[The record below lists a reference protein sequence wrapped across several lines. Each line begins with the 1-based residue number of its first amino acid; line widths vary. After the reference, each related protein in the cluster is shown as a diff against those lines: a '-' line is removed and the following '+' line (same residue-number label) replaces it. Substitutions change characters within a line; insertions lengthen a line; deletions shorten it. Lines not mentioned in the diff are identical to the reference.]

1 MIGVV
6 LPGAAGKRGKTF
18 YARQVGKA
26 GRRGSGERIMIEIL
40 SVENMR
46 ASDAATIAGGIPGRE
61 LMLRA
66 SQGIFEAVEW
76 KGPVAIVCGS
86 GNNAGD
92 GYALAGLLKEA
103 GIPCWLVLLG
113 DRFSPDGRYYYD
125 RCITLGVEVRRW
137 GDPEVLNGA
146 ATVVDCIFGTG
157 FRGEVAGVAAEA
169 IRAINESGAYVV
181 SVDIN
186 SGLNGDSGMAEL
198 CVRSSLTVSV
208 GSFQPG
214 HFLNMAKDM
223 MDAKVNCPIGI
234 HPVTPA
240 MYLLE
245 AEDIASLFPPRT
257 NMSHKGAF
265 GYITLAG
272 GSERFNGAIR
282 LAAMAS
288 AGMRAGAGVIKVGFP
303 RFLYDIVSPALL
315 EATAFPLPDVE
326 GHLAYDPEALR
337 ELASGTKALAFGMG
351 IGQSQEALSSLRWLL
366 DNYDGRLIIDAD
378 GLNLLSSLP
387 DHPSLLK
394 KARPDVVLT
403 PHLKEFSRLSGR
415 SIPEIQQNPVSLS
428 RSYAKE
434 AGCVLLLK
442 GPATL
447 VTDGEQVL
455 FTDTGCPGMAT
466 AGSGDV
472 LSGILAAV
480 AGWMP
485 DSLRAAAAAAWING
499 KAGEMA
505 QLKTNAYSMTAGDT
519 AACVPAVISELLKV

>member
-1 MIGVV
+1 
-6 LPGAAGKRGKTF
+6 
-18 YARQVGKA
+18 
-26 GRRGSGERIMIEIL
+26 MIEIL

-46 ASDAATIAGGIPGRE
+46 RSDAATIAGGIPGRE

-66 SQGIFEAVEW
+66 SQGIFEAVSWER
-76 KGPVAIVCGS
+76 PVAIVCGS

-92 GYALAGLLKEA
+92 GYALAALLTEA
-103 GIPCWLVLLG
+103 GISCWLVLLG
-113 DRFSPDGRYYYD
+113 DRFSPDGQYYYD
-125 RCITLGVEVRRW
+125 RCRALGVDVRRW
-137 GDPEVLNGA
+137 EDGGALQGA

-157 FRGEVAGVAAEA
+157 YRGEVTGIAAEA
-169 IRAINESGAYVV
+169 IRAINKSGAYVV

-186 SGLNGDSGMAEL
+186 SGLNGNSGMGAL
-198 CVRSSLTVSV
+198 CVRSDLTVSV

-214 HFLNMAKDM
+214 HFLNMAKDVM
-223 MDAKVNCPIGI
+223 AAKVNCPIGI
-234 HPVTPA
+234 RPIDPP

-245 AEDIASLFPPRT
+245 AEDIAGLFPPRP
-257 NMSHKGAF
+257 NLSHKGSY
-265 GYITLAG
+265 GYIALVG
-272 GSERFNGAIR
+272 GSERYNGAIR

-315 EATAFPLPDVE
+315 EATAFPLPDTD

-337 ELASGTKALAFGMG
+337 ELASGTKAIAFGMG
-351 IGQSQEALSSLRWLL
+351 IGQSPEALSSLRWLL
-366 DNYDGRLIIDAD
+366 ENYGGRLIIDAD

-387 DHPSLLK
+387 DHASLLK
-394 KARPDVVLT
+394 GAHPEIILT
-403 PHLKEFSRLSGR
+403 PHLKEFSRLSGH
-415 SIPEIQQNPVSLS
+415 SVSEIQQDPVGLS
-428 RSYAKE
+428 RRYAKE

-447 VTDGEQVL
+447 ITDGELIL

-472 LSGILAAV
+472 LSGILAAA

-485 DSLRAAAAAAWING
+485 DALKAAAAAAWING
-499 KAGEMA
+499 KAGELA
-505 QLKTNAYSMTAGDT
+505 QEKTNAYSMTAGDT
-519 AACVPAVISELLKV
+519 SGCVSAVISELLKG

>member
-1 MIGVV
+1 
-6 LPGAAGKRGKTF
+6 
-18 YARQVGKA
+18 
-26 GRRGSGERIMIEIL
+26 MIEIL
-40 SVENMR
+40 SVDNMR
-46 ASDAATIAGGIPGRE
+46 RSDAATIAAGTPGRE

-92 GYALAGLLKEA
+92 GYALAGLLREA
-103 GIPCWLVLLG
+103 KIPCWLVLLG

-125 RCITLGVEVRRW
+125 RCMDLGVEVRHW
-137 GDPEVLNGA
+137 GEPDALKGA

-157 FRGEVAGVAAEA
+157 FRGEVTGVAAEA
-169 IRAINESGAYVV
+169 IRAINESGACVV

-198 CVRSSLTVSV
+198 CVRSGLTVSV

-214 HFLNMAKDM
+214 HFLNMAKDVM
-223 MDAKVNCPIGI
+223 AAKVNCPIGI
-234 HPVTPA
+234 DPVDPP

-245 AEDIASLFPPRT
+245 AEDIAPFFPPRP

-265 GYITLAG
+265 GYIALVG
-272 GSERFNGAIR
+272 GSERYNGAIR

-288 AGMRAGAGVIKVGFP
+288 AGMRSGAGVIKVGFP
-303 RFLYDIVSPALL
+303 RFLYEIVSPALL
-315 EATAFPLPDVE
+315 EATAFPLPNTD
-326 GHLAYDPEALR
+326 GHLAYDSNALR
-337 ELASGTKALAFGMG
+337 DLASGTKALAFGMG
-351 IGQSQEALSSLRWLL
+351 IGQSPEALSSLRWLL
-366 DNYDGRLIIDAD
+366 ENYGGRLIIDAD

-394 KARPDVVLT
+394 SARSQVILT

-415 SIPEIQQNPVSLS
+415 SIPDIQQDPISLS
-428 RSYAKE
+428 RRYAKE
-434 AGCVLLLK
+434 TGCVLLLK

-447 VTDGEQVL
+447 VTDGDQVF

-472 LSGILAAV
+472 LSGILAAL

-485 DSLRAAAAAAWING
+485 DPLKAAATAAWING
-499 KAGEMA
+499 KAGELA
-505 QLKTNAYSMTAGDT
+505 QEKTNAYSMTSGDT
-519 AACVPAVISELLKV
+519 AKCVPAVISDLLKR